1 MSVAEQPERYPML
14 EGERINPNQW
24 HIPTAYELDAIRQHY
39 EVPVAAWAATVDIST
54 SMWYAARQGER
65 ELGTAT
71 LRRARRSSTGG
82 AAAGGSRLSV
92 AVIGASSA
100 GPRPPARRR
109 PRPGDAPAG

>member
-1 MSVAEQPERYPML
+1 MTQHEQPERYPML

-71 LRRARRSSTGG
+71 LRRATDVAKTLCNEG
-82 AAAGGSRLSV
+82 RL
-92 AVIGASSA
+92 
-100 GPRPPARRR
+100 PRERYE
-109 PRPGDAPAG
+109 